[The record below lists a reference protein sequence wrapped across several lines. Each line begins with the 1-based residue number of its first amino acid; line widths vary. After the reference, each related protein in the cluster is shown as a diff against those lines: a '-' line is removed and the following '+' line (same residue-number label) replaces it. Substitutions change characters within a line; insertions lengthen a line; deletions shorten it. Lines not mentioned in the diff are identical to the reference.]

1 MAWRSYIQ
9 GEYDDQLYK
18 LIHCGLDRLIDLG
31 SRLEA
36 HEDVLATH
44 EQDLETGKITKLPDV
59 HPEDLLLAQ
68 LGLDGAE
75 DEVEITQEMIKVVSR
90 IMIIRNARHIVKD
103 SPATETN

>member
-1 MAWRSYIQ
+1 MAWKSYTPDKYQ
-9 GEYDDQLYK
+9 DQLYD

-36 HEDVLATH
+36 HGDVLATH
-44 EQDLETGKITKLPDV
+44 EKDLDTGEITPLPDV

-75 DEVEITQEMIKVVSR
+75 EEAEVTQEMVKVLSR

-103 SPATETN
+103 SPHPET